1 VVYDYIDKLRQLDLT
16 GDKEAAKEL
25 AEFEKKRVD
34 HDVPFSLK
42 FDRTMLDRAKKSYEL
57 ISPLEHMD
65 LTRLFKDRNRC
76 AHPLMNSLEDTY
88 QPPAELARYHI
99 RNAVTHL
106 LQHPPVQGKVALD
119 KLIKDIA
126 SPYFPETV
134 DGAVRRFS
142 NGPLAH
148 PREVLVR
155 NFVVVLLKGLLLD
168 DLSEH
173 LRCSR
178 VVSLKAV
185 RQMHHAMVEQS
196 ISEKLSD
203 VVRRVDNTCL
213 VRVLQYLHAFAETWI
228 YIQDDEHDRLVRYTL
243 ALPNADLLQGLVL
256 SLGIEPLRSSAIER
270 LTKVNDLELQSLIRL
285 HRRQEFVEPA
295 IRLYKQSRTEKEADM
310 RGQQL
315 LSRLVP
321 HLTQEHVHSILQVM
335 GVNTQIRD
343 SRTCPDVLENIYNE
357 ELVPTGE
364 FNRLLT
370 EYLGE
375 KFASNFASYKK
386 RFDDSIDD
394 MRDEPEDC

>member
-1 VVYDYIDKLRQLDLT
+1 MSNPPPPSLPQPQKPNVV
-16 GDKEAAKEL
+16 
-25 AEFEKKRVD
+25 V
-34 HDVPFSLK
+34 
-42 FDRTMLDRAKKSYEL
+42 LDRAKKQYEL

-65 LTRLFKDRNRC
+65 LTRLFEDRNRC

-142 NGPLAH
+142 NGPLAKL
-148 PREVLVR
+148 REVLVR

-168 DLSEH
+168 DLSEDFG
-173 LRCSR
+173 CSR

-196 ISEKLSD
+196 ISETLSD

-213 VRVLQYLHAFAETWI
+213 VRVLQYLHAFPETWI

-256 SLGIEPLRSSAIER
+256 SLDIEPLRSSAIER

-285 HRRQEFVEPA
+285 HLRQEYVEPA
-295 IRLYKQSRTEKEADM
+295 IRLYDQSRTEKEADM
-310 RGQQL
+310 RGQ
-315 LSRLVP
+315 
-321 HLTQEHVHSILQVM
+321 
-335 GVNTQIRD
+335 
-343 SRTCPDVLENIYNE
+343 
-357 ELVPTGE
+357 
-364 FNRLLT
+364 LLT
-370 EYLGE
+370 AY
-375 KFASNFASYKK
+375 
-386 RFDDSIDD
+386 
-394 MRDEPEDC
+394 PENR